1 MRGGAAAAA
10 AAVAAAGGGGRA
22 RKPKRRKPPLAGA
35 REEEEEEELDA
46 ATAAVLAGAL
56 AHRVALDFD
65 DGGGGPADGGPGGG
79 WDTTGAG
86 VALFKGAAA
95 VTRAV
100 DRDEGPR
107 RVQAYHAGRAIRRRA
122 VDAEAEDPAVFGRL
136 AVSGEGVRAF
146 AAACVAAATQSR
158 AFRKTPVAIV
168 PHSWEE
174 ELRILKRAVGRRKR
188 KKRKEKN
195 QKRRAAWRAGGKRH
209 RPRQKKK
216 E

>member
-1 MRGGAAAAA
+1 MAGAP
-10 AAVAAAGGGGRA
+10 GRA
-22 RKPKRRKPPLAGA
+22 SEGE
-35 REEEEEEELDA
+35 EEEEEEELDA
-46 ATAAVLAGAL
+46 AAAAVLAGAL

-65 DGGGGPADGGPGGG
+65 DGGGGPADGGQGG

-122 VDAEAEDPAVFGRL
+122 VEAEAEDPAVFGRL

-158 AFRKTPVAIV
+158 AFRKTPVATV

-209 RPRQKKK
+209 RPRQKK

>member
-1 MRGGAAAAA
+1 MSA
-10 AAVAAAGGGGRA
+10 GGRA
-22 RKPKRRKPPLAGA
+22 RKPKRRKPPAAGGPGRA
-35 REEEEEEELDA
+35 SEEEEEEEEELDA
-46 ATAAVLAGAL
+46 AAAAVLAGAL
-56 AHRVALDFD
+56 ARRVALDFD
-65 DGGGGPADGGPGGG
+65 DGDGGGGPADGGPGGS
-79 WDTTGAG
+79 DATGAG

-122 VDAEAEDPAVFGRL
+122 VAAEAEDPAAFGRL
-136 AVSGEGVRAF
+136 AVSGEAVRAF

-158 AFRKTPVAIV
+158 AFRKTPVATV

-174 ELRILKRAVGRRKR
+174 ELRIWKRAVGRRKR
-188 KKRKEKN
+188 KKQKEKN

-209 RPRQKKK
+209 RPRQMKK
-216 E
+216 EPE

>member
-1 MRGGAAAAA
+1 MSA
-10 AAVAAAGGGGRA
+10 GGRA
-22 RKPKRRKPPLAGA
+22 RKPKRRKPPAAGGPGRA
-35 REEEEEEELDA
+35 SEEEEVVGVEVLDA
-46 ATAAVLAGAL
+46 AAAAVLAGAL
-56 AHRVALDFD
+56 ARRVALDFD
-65 DGGGGPADGGPGGG
+65 DDGGGGGPADGGPGGSVA
-79 WDTTGAG
+79 TGAG

-122 VDAEAEDPAVFGRL
+122 VAAEAADPAAFGRL
-136 AVSGEGVRAF
+136 AVSGEAVRAF

-158 AFRKTPVAIV
+158 AFRKTPVATV

-174 ELRILKRAVGRRKR
+174 ELRIWKRAVGRRKR

-209 RPRQKKK
+209 RPRQMKK
-216 E
+216 EPE